1 MKLAIHDD
9 NSSIH
14 DKIAAS
20 MTVVG
25 GQDSF
30 VGKAFGSQAKRYW
43 VRSSPRPQNALKLS
57 D

>member
-14 DKIAAS
+14 DKIATS
-20 MTVVG
+20 MTIVG
-25 GQDSF
+25 GQDSL
-30 VGKAFGSQAKRYW
+30 VGKAFGSQAR
-43 VRSSPRPQNALKLS
+43 VRSSPRPQNALNFS